1 LVTEDIE
8 SVKKLREYH
17 QGNDDKAKVLKEAL
31 ILEGSVRGTGVH
43 AAGIIIAPSDLTDLI
58 PMAISRDSDLLLT
71 QYDGKVIEDAGVIK
85 MDFLGLKNLTI
96 IRDALRLIKQNHGI
110 DIEIDAIPLDDK
122 ATLDIFAR
130 GETNGTFQFES
141 AGMQKY
147 LKELKPDRFED
158 LIAMNALYRP
168 GPLAYIPNFINRKH
182 GKEEVVYDVA
192 DMEEHLKDTYGITVY
207 QEQVMLLSQKLANFT
222 KGDADV
228 LRKAMGKKDRKTLDK
243 LKPQFIEGASS
254 KGHDPKV
261 LEKIWT
267 DWEAFASYAF
277 NKSHSTCYAFVAF
290 QTGYLKAHYPGEYMS
305 ALLSNNQ
312 SNIDKVTFFMEECK
326 RMGINVL
333 GPDVNESQVS
343 FAVNKKGEIRFGLGA
358 IKGVGENAVHELI
371 AERDTNGPFSSI
383 FDLTKRVSARSVSKK
398 TLEGLAFAGAFDG
411 FANVH
416 RAQYFHPE
424 EGDEPNL
431 LEKAIRYANNA
442 AANENANQQSLFGSS
457 TAVTLAEP
465 NIPTCE
471 PWGLMRKLH
480 KEKEVVGMYLSG
492 HPLDDYKIEFKNFV
506 NSNIADIEDKKGI
519 DLSIAGVVI
528 DCYEKIS
535 QKNNKPYGGFTI
547 EDYSG
552 STRIMMWSEDY
563 LKYRHLISMGQML
576 YLKGMMKPRFN
587 SEDQFELKVNSMML
601 LADVREKMV
610 TSLAITIKTEKI
622 EKDFVQEFY
631 QLLDHSK
638 GTALL
643 KFNVIDEKQKI
654 VVTATSRRFKINFD
668 NDTMKRF
675 DELEIDYR
683 ING

>member
-1 LVTEDIE
+1 
-8 SVKKLREYH
+8 
-17 QGNDDKAKVLKEAL
+17 
-31 ILEGSVRGTGVH
+31 
-43 AAGIIIAPSDLTDLI
+43 
-58 PMAISRDSDLLLT
+58 
-71 QYDGKVIEDAGVIK
+71 
-85 MDFLGLKNLTI
+85 
-96 IRDALRLIKQNHGI
+96 
-110 DIEIDAIPLDDK
+110 
-122 ATLDIFAR
+122 
-130 GETNGTFQFES
+130 
-141 AGMQKY
+141 
-147 LKELKPDRFED
+147 
-158 LIAMNALYRP
+158 MNALYRP

-182 GKEEVVYDVA
+182 GKEEVVYDLA

-243 LKPQFIEGASS
+243 LKPQFVEGASA

-305 ALLSNNQ
+305 ALLTNNQ

-326 RMGINVL
+326 RMGTNVL
-333 GPDVNESQVS
+333 GPDVNESQVN

-358 IKGVGENAVHELI
+358 IKGVGEAAVIELI
-371 AERDTNGPFSSI
+371 AERDANGPFTSI
-383 FDLTKRVSARSVSKK
+383 FDLTKRVSSRLVSKK

-411 FANVH
+411 FPNVH

-442 AANENANQQSLFGSS
+442 AANENANQQSLFGGS
-457 TAVTLAEP
+457 TTVTLAEP
-465 NIPTCE
+465 AIPACE
-471 PWGLMRKLH
+471 PWGLMKKLH

-506 NSNIADIEDKKGI
+506 NTNMADLEDKKGVEI
-519 DLSIAGVVI
+519 SIAGVVI
-528 DCYEKIS
+528 DCYEKTS

-552 STRIMMWSEDY
+552 STKIMMWSEDY
-563 LKYRHLISMGQML
+563 LKYKHLISIGQML
-576 YLKGMMKPRFN
+576 FLKGMMKPRFN
-587 SEDQFELKVNSMML
+587 SEDQFEFKVNSMTL
-601 LADVREKMV
+601 LADVREKML
-610 TSLAITIKTEKI
+610 TSVLVNIKTEKVQQQ
-622 EKDFVQEFY
+622 FVQEFF

-638 GTALL
+638 GNALL
-643 KFNVIDEKQKI
+643 KLNIIDEKQKI
-654 VVTATSRRFKINFD
+654 VVLAASRRFKINFD

-675 DELEIDYR
+675 DELELDYK
-683 ING
+683 INA